1 MYDLDASEQLVLDS
15 FVEVELVGQDAFL
28 KIRETLTRIGVPN
41 HGKTTLFQSCHIL
54 HKRGRYYICHF
65 KEMFMLD
72 GKPSTFSDEDKGRRN
87 SIAKML
93 EQWGLLKILN
103 RNADSPLLV
112 GPGSITIVPYSE
124 KKNWE
129 LSSKYSIGKG

>member
-1 MYDLDASEQLVLDS
+1 MYDYDAQEQLIVDS
-15 FVEVELVGQDAFL
+15 FVEVELVGEDAFL
-28 KIRETLTRIGVPN
+28 KIRETLTRIGVAN
-41 HGKTTLFQSCHIL
+41 SSKDTLFQSCHIL

-87 SIAKML
+87 VIAKLL
-93 EQWGLLKILN
+93 EKWGMVKILN

-112 GPGSITIVPYSE
+112 GVCMTIVPYAD
-124 KKNWE
+124 KKKWT
-129 LSSKYSIGKG
+129 LSSKYSIGK